1 MARGEFVC
9 QFYVRGTCI
18 KFAKKAAVGQIL
30 DRWLNCGVFKKKIE
44 LLDQVARQIA
54 CRMQWILA
62 FSLPQ

>member
-1 MARGEFVC
+1 M
-9 QFYVRGTCI
+9 